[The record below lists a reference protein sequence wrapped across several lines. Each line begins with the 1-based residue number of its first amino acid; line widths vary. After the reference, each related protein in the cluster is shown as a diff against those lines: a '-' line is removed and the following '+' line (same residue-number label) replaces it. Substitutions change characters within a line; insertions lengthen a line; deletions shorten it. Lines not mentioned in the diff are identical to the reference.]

1 MKDSD
6 FTFDGDDDDED
17 FVNAVGNLETSY
29 KSKSRL
35 SLGKGKKR
43 SEGMRIR
50 QSSSGYDDIDAI
62 FGKTPS
68 PHSAKKSNR
77 AEKENNPWLISEG
90 VSSSVNRKL
99 ELPRFNL
106 EDPDSDPDIPVSFGS
121 SSNILKESDP
131 DQDEEDD
138 DDDVPL
144 LTQAGRDDDKVSFD
158 FDDDDDMIN
167 LSMDIDEYKAPLEN
181 LEHDFLTQRVAA
193 DNAGYSDSDEECL
206 DEAPVDDFMDDNDN
220 EHRQLDVDD
229 EDSKDSEVIGPSP
242 VKQPSNRTSGRFSV
256 SGDQNI
262 KIQTPDPDDEGVDT
276 PELDVVLQTAIEMK
290 QRLFK
295 NRNFHKAVTKL
306 SQSEAIYL
314 KTELAELSILVVE
327 IFSHL
332 PMNSLATLKSEK
344 CKNLLTV
351 QDCLQRLQKKLK
363 EYENLHIKDITLTKT
378 ENELKNFHDS
388 PPFDDSP
395 DLDETSHNLQ
405 SSNVS
410 LPAPTSN
417 STILSNAEPKKFV
430 FKKPGAS
437 LQTTQPLPPGSR
449 STSSS
454 FDPAPN
460 YGQSTANNVTGTA
473 STSSGDSGY
482 EGYSGV
488 ESWAETS
495 RASVRTCAGPVS
507 GSSHGT
513 QLIEDF
519 HTQHQETVEEEVN
532 YTSVLYN
539 TDKCDDINTEGKFI
553 GAARNDGK
561 CRELSREDYDFSG
574 AVRRMVG
581 DTFGLKEFR
590 PNQLQAVN
598 SVLLGHDTFV
608 LSMPHVTLVSCD
620 ISCSPCSADW
630 RGQVPVLPA
639 AGGGAGGGRGHRGRV
654 AAGQPHP
661 GEQVAG
667 SRQPVSGCNLR
678 TK

>member
-6 FTFDGDDDDED
+6 FTFDGDNDDED
-17 FVNAVGNLETSY
+17 FVNAVGTLETSY

-43 SEGMRIR
+43 SGGMRR
-50 QSSSGYDDIDAI
+50 SSSGYDDIDAI

-68 PHSAKKSNR
+68 PNSAKKTNR
-77 AEKENNPWLISEG
+77 AEKENNPWLISGGE
-90 VSSSVNRKL
+90 SSSVNRKL
-99 ELPRFNL
+99 DLPRFNL
-106 EDPDSDPDIPVSFGS
+106 EDQDSNPDISASFGS
-121 SSNILKESDP
+121 SLNIPKESDP
-131 DQDEEDD
+131 DQDEEED

-144 LTQAGRDDDKVSFD
+144 LTQAGREDVDQVSFD

-206 DEAPVDDFMDDNDN
+206 DEATVDDFMADNVYEN
-220 EHRQLDVDD
+220 HQLDLDD

-262 KIQTPDPDDEGVDT
+262 KIQTPDPDDESLDT

-314 KTELAELSILVVE
+314 KTEMAELSILIVD
-327 IFSHL
+327 IFSNL
-332 PMNSLATLKSEK
+332 PMNSLAALKSEK
-344 CKNLLTV
+344 CKSLLSV
-351 QDCLQRLQKKLK
+351 QDCIQRLKKKLI

-378 ENELKNFHDS
+378 ENEFKNFHDS
-388 PPFDDSP
+388 PPFDNSP
-395 DLDETSHNLQ
+395 DLDETSHNPQ
-405 SSNVS
+405 SSNIS
-410 LPAPTSN
+410 LPAPTYN
-417 STILSNAEPKKFV
+417 TNILSNAEPKKFV

-437 LQTTQPLPPGSR
+437 LQTTQPLLPGSR
-449 STSSS
+449 SSSSS
-454 FDPAPN
+454 FDPALN
-460 YGQSTANNVTGTA
+460 YGQSTVNNVTA
-473 STSSGDSGY
+473 STCSGDSGY
-482 EGYSGV
+482 GGYSGV
-488 ESWAETS
+488 GTWAETS
-495 RASVRTCAGPVS
+495 RASVKTCAGPVS

-519 HTQHQETVEEEVN
+519 HTQHQEAEEVN

-553 GAARNDGK
+553 GEARNDGK
-561 CRELSREDYDFSG
+561 CKQLSREDFYFSG

-608 LSMPHVTLVSCD
+608 LSMPHITSVPCQ
-620 ISCSPCSADW
+620 ISCSPCSAHW

-661 GEQVAG
+661 GE
-667 SRQPVSGCNLR
+667 
-678 TK
+678 